1 MTNTEATLLAAII
14 GGVIGIVG
22 TYAGA
27 ILIANRDRR
36 IDAGRRLRE
45 AFQDE
50 LASLEVLPI
59 PGEVDAFGIL
69 NSAFKK
75 HLIAISEFAHV
86 IPRCKRNLFSQA
98 WQQYHCYPEPPFTHF
113 LEQYDTRTGS
123 IEQRKKNR
131 ELAIERIKHILSFA
145 K

>member
-27 ILIANRDRR
+27 ILIANRNRR
-36 IDAGRRLRE
+36 IDAGRKLRE

-50 LASLEVLPI
+50 LVSLEVLPI
-59 PGEVDAFGIL
+59 PGEVDAFDTL
-69 NSAFKK
+69 NGASKK
-75 HLIAISEFAHV
+75 HLIAISEFSCALS
-86 IPRCKRNLFSQA
+86 RCKRSAFNQA

-131 ELAIERIKHILSFA
+131 ELAIERIKHILSFT

>member
-1 MTNTEATLLAAII
+1 MTNTEATLMAAII

-36 IDAGRRLRE
+36 IDAGRKFRE

-59 PGEVDAFGIL
+59 PGEADAFDIL
-69 NSAFKK
+69 NGPFKK
-75 HLIAISEFAHV
+75 HLIAISEFSC
-86 IPRCKRNLFSQA
+86 ILSRCKRNALNQGGPWGQTFK
-98 WQQYHCYPEPPFTHF
+98 FRLT
-113 LEQYDTRTGS
+113 
-123 IEQRKKNR
+123 I
-131 ELAIERIKHILSFA
+131 ILN
-145 K
+145 

>member
-14 GGVIGIVG
+14 GGIIGIVG
-22 TYAGA
+22 TYLGA

-36 IDAGRRLRE
+36 INARRRLRE

-50 LASLEVLPI
+50 LASLEVLAI
-59 PGEVDAFGIL
+59 PGEGDAFDIL
-69 NSAFKK
+69 SGAFKK
-75 HLIAISEFAHV
+75 HFIAISEFTH
-86 IPRCKRNLFSQA
+86 IINRCKRNAFNQA
-98 WQQYHCYPEPPFTHF
+98 WQDYHCYPKPPFPHF
-113 LEQYDTRTGS
+113 LEQYDTKTGS

-131 ELAIERIKHILSFA
+131 ELAIERIKHILSFT